1 MPVTSAITLPKGNQ
15 GMTLF
20 GTRNDD
26 STVTLPDIGFNFN
39 YNGTAI
45 RQLYTSGNTWI
56 GFGAGSEQ
64 LCINRRD
71 ASYNNLFYEKEVE
84 YSINLFRVR
93 FEGNSSYGS
102 WGSNDLI
109 WELSVFETGVIRLVI
124 EKIPNNGTNS
134 FINPG
139 IGTQALTLASGK
151 SYIFTPSDVTGK
163 NYVIQEGSY
172 IPCVSKYLMVDSE
185 GVKNY
190 QTINGVSKWI
200 KIGELPL
207 TEDMFK
213 AFGVDTV
220 PVSMEGLI
228 DNSPTLYYYTDNPE
242 VKGSKENHKL
252 QILETVTSKPKVIS
266 QISDFDIHQGK
277 SISKIEVVFSYAKK
291 DSNGNDI
298 NTNGKIRIAL
308 SVDEGVSFLTY
319 NSTSAKYEVIDIN
332 DAVAFLNN
340 GITPSS
346 QLNID
351 YVALNNLLNTKRKLR
366 FAYVFEKPTLAD
378 ICKLRKIKIFY
389 D

>member
-1 MPVTSAITLPKGNQ
+1 MPVTSAITIPKGNQ

-56 GFGAGSEQ
+56 GFGVGNEQ

-71 ASYNNLFYEKEVE
+71 ASYNNLFYAKEVE

-134 FINPG
+134 FVNPG
-139 IGTQALTLASGK
+139 IGTQALTLAAGK

-190 QTINGVSKWI
+190 QTINGV
-200 KIGELPL
+200 
-207 TEDMFK
+207 
-213 AFGVDTV
+213 
-220 PVSMEGLI
+220 
-228 DNSPTLYYYTDNPE
+228 
-242 VKGSKENHKL
+242 
-252 QILETVTSKPKVIS
+252 
-266 QISDFDIHQGK
+266 
-277 SISKIEVVFSYAKK
+277 
-291 DSNGNDI
+291 
-298 NTNGKIRIAL
+298 
-308 SVDEGVSFLTY
+308 
-319 NSTSAKYEVIDIN
+319 
-332 DAVAFLNN
+332 
-340 GITPSS
+340 
-346 QLNID
+346 
-351 YVALNNLLNTKRKLR
+351 
-366 FAYVFEKPTLAD
+366 
-378 ICKLRKIKIFY
+378 
-389 D
+389 